1 MYNLIDDANVPSLLS
16 IPYLG
21 YPGDT
26 QVTQNTRRFILSQG
40 NPFYYEG
47 KQASEIGSPHTKV
60 GYIWHIAMAMEG
72 LTSSDS
78 DSKLEMLQKMAATT
92 AEKGFRH
99 ESFFCQ
105 DASLYTREWFS
116 WANAMYCELFLDYLG
131 YRLKI

>member
-47 KQASEIGSPHTKV
+47 KQTSKIGSPHTKV
-60 GYIWHIAMAMEG
+60 GYIWHIAMEG

-78 DSKLEMLQKMAATT
+78 DYKSRPPA
-92 AEKGFRH
+92 
-99 ESFFCQ
+99 
-105 DASLYTREWFS
+105 
-116 WANAMYCELFLDYLG
+116 
-131 YRLKI
+131 